1 MKIGIIGS
9 GNMGASMGR
18 IWAGKGHKVCFSF
31 SKDPSKL
38 KGVANAAGPNART
51 GAPAETVAFA
61 DVILFAVPWGTVN
74 EALTAAGAMKGK
86 VLFSCV
92 NCVKSDF
99 SGLAVGTTTSAA
111 EEIAKLAPGATIVE
125 AIPPMAQIL
134 AADSHRLAGH
144 QISTFYCG
152 DDPGAKATVAK
163 LLADLDLEPV
173 DAGPLTSA
181 CYIEPAGMLVVQLG
195 YGMGLGTN
203 IGMRL
208 LRDRRAASRVE
219 RSGDEP
225 HGAALPTSVTTQM
238 GEANAC

>member
-1 MKIGIIGS
+1 MDMQIGIIGS

-31 SKDPSKL
+31 SKDPNKL
-38 KGVANAAGPNART
+38 KGVADAAGPNART
-51 GAPAETVAFA
+51 GTPAEAAAFGQ
-61 DVILFAVPWGTVN
+61 VILLSVPWRAVTL
-74 EALTAAGAMKGK
+74 ALTAAGAMKGK

-92 NCVKSDF
+92 NCVKPDF

-111 EEIAKLAPGATIVE
+111 EEIAKLVPGARIVE

-134 AADSHRLAGH
+134 AAASHRIAGH

-152 DDPGAKATVAK
+152 DDADAKATVGK
-163 LLADLDLEPV
+163 LPADLDLDPV

-181 CYIEPAGMLVVQLG
+181 RYIEPAGMLVVQLG

-208 LRDRRAASRVE
+208 LR
-219 RSGDEP
+219 G
-225 HGAALPTSVTTQM
+225 
-238 GEANAC
+238 